1 MNTQYITIKQYSRRF
16 KMGEF
21 RYATQAA
28 RDGDFIYI
36 NQTERRDNPKLEY
49 RSSIILSVKD
59 FEALVKALA

>member
-1 MNTQYITIKQYSRRF
+1 MTQSKTYSRQF

-21 RYATQAA
+21 RYATKAT
-28 RDGDFIYI
+28 RDGEYIYI
-36 NQTERRDNPKLEY
+36 NQTERRDNPKMEY